1 MAKELFAK
9 RKAKF
14 VESISKT
21 SSISSSSTLQPPTF
35 VLAERAD
42 LQESSSSTTSN
53 SSNSDTNSEI
63 ILSIQQ
69 EKEYGIQL
77 IDEHGR
83 EDFRSTRS
91 YQDDTHDLLF
101 HTTSGDKKKGSSEI
115 SFSLSSSSK
124 AADLLVDQKF

>member
-21 SSISSSSTLQPPTF
+21 SSISSSSTLQAPTF

-42 LQESSSSTTSN
+42 LQESSSSTSN
-53 SSNSDTNSEI
+53 SSNTDTNSEI
-63 ILSIQQ
+63 ILPIQQ

-77 IDEHGR
+77 IDEHRR
-83 EDFRSTRS
+83 EELRSTRS
-91 YQDDTHDLLF
+91 YQDENHDLVF
-101 HTTSGDKKKGSSEI
+101 HTTTGDKKKVSSEI
-115 SFSLSSSSK
+115 SFSLSSS
-124 AADLLVDQKF
+124 

>member
-21 SSISSSSTLQPPTF
+21 SSISSSSTLQAPTF

-42 LQESSSSTTSN
+42 LQESSSPTSN
-53 SSNSDTNSEI
+53 SSNTDTNSEI
-63 ILSIQQ
+63 ILPIQQ

-77 IDEHGR
+77 IDEHSR
-83 EDFRSTRS
+83 EELRSTRS
-91 YQDDTHDLLF
+91 YQDDNHDLVL
-101 HTTSGDKKKGSSEI
+101 HTTKGDKKKGSSEI

-124 AADLLVDQKF
+124 AADFLVDQEF